1 MTPTKPT
8 RRPCP
13 RRLAL
18 LALPL
23 LPALLLPGP
32 AQASLI
38 EAMDVQALTSAAQRI
53 VVGEVV
59 SVTSDWDAE
68 HKRIFTTAV
77 VQVAETWK
85 GAPAPAGQL
94 KVVQL
99 GGSVGDI
106 EMRVHGLP
114 AFRTG
119 ERAVMFLGAS
129 GSLVGLGQG
138 KRPLRFDGAARRW
151 MVDGGDRTAAFVSGP
166 RGEIRP
172 AGAEASL
179 SLDEMRTRV
188 RRLVAR

>member
-1 MTPTKPT
+1 MTPTKLT
-8 RRPCP
+8 WRPLT

-23 LPALLLPGP
+23 LPALLALPGRV
-32 AQASLI
+32 QASLV
-38 EAMDVQALTSAAQRI
+38 EAMDLQALTGAAQRI

-59 SVTSDWDAE
+59 SVTSDWDRE
-68 HKRIFTTAV
+68 HKRILTTAV

-85 GAPAPAGQL
+85 GAPTGQL

-114 AFRTG
+114 AFRAG
-119 ERAVMFLGAS
+119 ERAVLFLADT

-138 KRPLRFDGAARRW
+138 KRPLRFDTAARKW
-151 MVDGGDRTAAFVSGP
+151 MVDGGDRTAAFVAGP

-172 AGAEASL
+172 AGAENSQP
-179 SLDEMRTRV
+179 LDELRTRV
-188 RRLVAR
+188 RKLVAR